1 MIHSGRFT
9 ALLDA
14 NVLYPAPLR
23 DYLLRLAEEGLYKPK
38 WTEQIQNEWIE
49 NLLHN
54 RIDLSKSA
62 LDRTKN
68 AMNKAFPDANID
80 NYEKLNESINLPDP
94 GDRHVLAAAIR
105 GKADVIVTSNLKDF
119 PISETSKFDIEVQ
132 SPDEFISN
140 LIHLDEDKCL
150 KALDVLVGS
159 LKNPTKSKEEVL
171 DTLANC
177 GISGSVSLL
186 RTAPNNE

>member
-49 NLLHN
+49 NLLHK